1 MAPIEPHRDHSLVS
15 FSPHYSESAFSR
27 DAPNLLRAF
36 LEPSPG
42 IFEMKLASRLGC
54 FRGYIEAHLQESQKT
69 VERRCCHKRIWTA
82 MSLGTINR
90 DLDVEHDSIRTHI
103 VVAIL
108 HEKGN
113 SLTANGV
120 WRSSLQLSGQLDLC
134 VLDILEKLPIRES
147 SVRQ

>member
-1 MAPIEPHRDHSLVS
+1 
-15 FSPHYSESAFSR
+15 
-27 DAPNLLRAF
+27 
-36 LEPSPG
+36 
-42 IFEMKLASRLGC
+42 
-54 FRGYIEAHLQESQKT
+54 
-69 VERRCCHKRIWTA
+69 